1 MAKPGAGG
9 KRAWKPGTMLAP
21 VPAVLVSCGGFGGW
35 KANLI
40 TVAWAGT
47 VCSDPPM
54 LSISLRPER
63 YSFGII
69 EATGEFVV
77 NLTSPAQARAV
88 DWCGVVSGRD
98 LDKFAGAGLTPGAAL
113 KLRCPIVRECPLN
126 IECRIES
133 SRKLGTHA
141 LFLAEVVAVQASS
154 ALIDAKGRLC
164 LEKAGLL
171 AFAHGEYFALG
182 RRLGRFGFSVQKRR
196 RRR

>member
-1 MAKPGAGG
+1 MAKPASGG

-21 VPAVLVSCGGFGGW
+21 VPAVLVSCGGFRGW

-40 TVAWAGT
+40 TVAWTGT

-63 YSFGII
+63 HSFGII

-77 NLTSPAQARAV
+77 NLTSLAQARAV
-88 DWCGVVSGRD
+88 DWCGVVSGRNV
-98 LDKFAGAGLTPGAAL
+98 DKFAGAGLTPEAAL
-113 KLRCPIVRECPLN
+113 KVRCPVVRECPVN
-126 IECRIES
+126 IECRVES
-133 SRKLGTHA
+133 SRKLGTHV

-154 ALIDAKGRLC
+154 ALIDARGRLR

-182 RRLGRFGFSVQKRR
+182 RRLGRFGFSVQKRGR
-196 RRR
+196 KR